1 MDLKIRICGK
11 YAIISHII
19 YLLLYYSDSYFL
31 RSSAVNWT
39 SPKLYITYWR
49 NYLSPLVS
57 EQSFYSELITVE
69 KNVFSNDLLPPEIHV
84 KVQIFTILYY
94 FVCDIELLKACEISH
109 ILFQNMSRVLE
120 ISHILILISNIC
132 FKNMNRVLGISHILI
147 LISNICSK
155 IWTEC

>member
-19 YLLLYYSDSYFL
+19 YLLLYYSDYYFL

-94 FVCDIELLKACEISH
+94 FVCDIEPLKACEISH
-109 ILFQNMSRVLE
+109 ILFQN
-120 ISHILILISNIC
+120 I
-132 FKNMNRVLGISHILI
+132 RVLGISHIRI
-147 LISNICSK
+147 VISNICYK
-155 IWTEC
+155 KWTECQGFLTF